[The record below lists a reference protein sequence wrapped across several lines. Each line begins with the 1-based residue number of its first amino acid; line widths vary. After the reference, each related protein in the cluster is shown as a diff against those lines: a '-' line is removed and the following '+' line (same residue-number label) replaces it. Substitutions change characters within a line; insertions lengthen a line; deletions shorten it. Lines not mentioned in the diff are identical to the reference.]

1 MRKIVSVVLLLIV
14 FLSACSVSESI
25 DSEKETQLAEI
36 KNEHTNQNV
45 QNQPNADGYDILGG
59 SWEVGAVC
67 YDGKVVDVHDN
78 DALASLY
85 DNTFLEFYRG
95 GTFTY
100 INLRIYGG
108 DYTRSKKQ
116 EDSFILTRNTETN
129 MVNGERKTE
138 AYSGNTKHIIQ
149 IIDRNTIE
157 FSEYDPVIGA
167 KKVDESTLIFVKRGK
182 DSDFIGENKEAISNG
197 TPRETEAYTDNAVQ
211 SSYAS
216 ILNTYVQK
224 MERAVPNLVS
234 AYRSEAAG
242 VSDIE
247 HLAQI
252 CNSKVEELATICNEG
267 VEKMAELMYARGDSY
282 NVYEKWSVKLF
293 ERYTEIAL
301 EIQNAY
307 LDSVV
312 P

>member
-1 MRKIVSVVLLLIV
+1 M
-14 FLSACSVSESI
+14 
-25 DSEKETQLAEI
+25 
-36 KNEHTNQNV
+36 
-45 QNQPNADGYDILGG
+45 
-59 SWEVGAVC
+59 
-67 YDGKVVDVHDN
+67 
-78 DALASLY
+78 
-85 DNTFLEFYRG
+85 
-95 GTFTY
+95 
-100 INLRIYGG
+100 
-108 DYTRSKKQ
+108 
-116 EDSFILTRNTETN
+116 
-129 MVNGERKTE
+129 
-138 AYSGNTKHIIQ
+138 
-149 IIDRNTIE
+149 
-157 FSEYDPVIGA
+157 
-167 KKVDESTLIFVKRGK
+167 
-182 DSDFIGENKEAISNG
+182 
-197 TPRETEAYTDNAVQ
+197 DNAVQ

-224 MERAVPNLVS
+224 MERAVSNLVS

-301 EIQNAY
+301 DIQNAY